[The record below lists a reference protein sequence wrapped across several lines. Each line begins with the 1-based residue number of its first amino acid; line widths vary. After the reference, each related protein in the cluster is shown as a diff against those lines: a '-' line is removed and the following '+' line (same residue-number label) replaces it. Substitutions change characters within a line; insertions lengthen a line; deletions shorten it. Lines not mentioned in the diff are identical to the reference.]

1 MEETKIVPKEVIIEE
16 AYWKYMLLW
25 WKYMKLITRMGPE
38 GEMMLIGEMIGRME
52 VTISPVHGPR
62 CAWQVLSCLTYEVLA
77 IKC

>member
-1 MEETKIVPKEVIIEE
+1 
-16 AYWKYMLLW
+16 
-25 WKYMKLITRMGPE
+25 MKLITRMGPE

-77 IKC
+77 IKCWEESGKGVGGFISLKIKATYSYLIESN